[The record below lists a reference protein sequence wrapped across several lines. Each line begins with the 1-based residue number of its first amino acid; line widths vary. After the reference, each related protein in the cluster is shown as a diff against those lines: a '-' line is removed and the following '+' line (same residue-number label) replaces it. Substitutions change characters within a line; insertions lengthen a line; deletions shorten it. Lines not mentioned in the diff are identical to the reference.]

1 MCTCIAGVL
10 FMNAPCT
17 LSKKGLFG
25 LYHINLPQHKV
36 INCTN
41 FKKGRATILHATLK
55 VSLPNTFKGT
65 HGIVSRHLRMVQAKR
80 HLITNSKQHFA

>member
-1 MCTCIAGVL
+1 
-10 FMNAPCT
+10 
-17 LSKKGLFG
+17 
-25 LYHINLPQHKV
+25 
-36 INCTN
+36 
-41 FKKGRATILHATLK
+41 LHATLK